1 MIRDIGST
9 ILATALLALPTTLA
23 QAASLQVAPVGIEVA
38 APGTAAIVKLR
49 NEGTTAINA
58 QIRAFRWVQVDGQE
72 RLEPTDDLVASPP
85 MAHLGPGAEYTV
97 RLVRVSK
104 QAVAA
109 EESYRLLIDELPDQK
124 AQGNRVINLILR
136 YSIPVFFFRPDA
148 GPARLKWSVDQRDGK
163 VRISAANEGDR
174 HVRLAGLNIRD
185 RNGTSISFGS
195 GLTGYVL
202 GHSGMHWA
210 APVAPRKLAVDASI
224 VISAIGD
231 AGPIHASPA
240 AARISP

>member
-1 MIRDIGST
+1 MIRDTGSA
-9 ILATALLALPTTLA
+9 ILATALLAVSATLA

-38 APGTAAIVKLR
+38 APGTASTVKLR
-49 NEGTTAINA
+49 NEGTTTINA
-58 QIRAFRWVQVDGQE
+58 QVRVFRWLQVNGQE
-72 RLEPTDDLVASPP
+72 KLEPTDDLVASPP

-104 QAVAA
+104 QPISA

-124 AQGNRVINLILR
+124 LQSNRVVNLILR

-148 GPARLKWSVDQRDGK
+148 GAARLKWSVEQHDGK
-163 VRISAANEGDR
+163 LRVSAANEGDR
-174 HVRLAGLNIRD
+174 HVRLAGLSVGD
-185 RNGTSISFGS
+185 RSGTSISFGS

-202 GHSGMHWA
+202 GHSDMHWA
-210 APVAPRKLAVDASI
+210 TPVAPRKLAVDGSI
-224 VISAIGD
+224 VISAVGD

-240 AARISP
+240 AARTSP

>member
-1 MIRDIGST
+1 M
-9 ILATALLALPTTLA
+9 
-23 QAASLQVAPVGIEVA
+23 
-38 APGTAAIVKLR
+38 
-49 NEGTTAINA
+49 
-58 QIRAFRWVQVDGQE
+58 
-72 RLEPTDDLVASPP
+72 
-85 MAHLGPGAEYTV
+85 

-104 QAVAA
+104 QPVAA

-148 GPARLKWSVDQRDGK
+148 GAAKLKWSVEQRDGK
-163 VRISAANEGDR
+163 LRVSAANDGDR

-185 RNGTSISFGS
+185 RNGTSISFGA

-202 GHSGMHWA
+202 GHSGMQWA
-210 APVAPRKLAVDASI
+210 TPVAPRKLAVDGSI

-240 AARISP
+240 ARISP